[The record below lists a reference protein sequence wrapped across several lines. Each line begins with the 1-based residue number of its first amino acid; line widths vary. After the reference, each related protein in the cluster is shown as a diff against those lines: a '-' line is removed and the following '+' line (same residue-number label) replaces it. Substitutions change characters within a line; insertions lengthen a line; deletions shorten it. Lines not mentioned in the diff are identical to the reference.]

1 MERDLRTVPRYFL
14 SPALNGSIDGNPA
27 AIVDLSTKGA
37 RVQMVHP
44 LEPGKSYY
52 LIVSSDITVEVTA
65 LWSELDSLR
74 MDMVHDTYLSGLAFA
89 RPSRVVGELLDELV
103 GRGVALRIEDYRSY
117 DRYRLTA
124 PITGSF
130 GATAPVSLLDLSLR
144 GARIMASKSIG
155 VGSGETLRFQV
166 DGEDGPIDVYG
177 RVAWAK
183 PGPNGEYEAGLSIIG
198 QDERMRAAI
207 QQLCIR
213 GEARIDLDSLRRKF
227 DGLRTV
233 ATQRAVVS

>member
-37 RVQMVHP
+37 RVQIVHP

-74 MDMVHDTYLSGLAFA
+74 MDMVHDTYLSDLAFA

-130 GATAPVSLLDLSLR
+130 FVTRL
-144 GARIMASKSIG
+144 
-155 VGSGETLRFQV
+155 
-166 DGEDGPIDVYG
+166 
-177 RVAWAK
+177 
-183 PGPNGEYEAGLSIIG
+183 
-198 QDERMRAAI
+198 
-207 QQLCIR
+207 
-213 GEARIDLDSLRRKF
+213 
-227 DGLRTV
+227 
-233 ATQRAVVS
+233 

>member
-1 MERDLRTVPRYFL
+1 
-14 SPALNGSIDGNPA
+14 LNGSLDGNPA
-27 AIVDLSTKGA
+27 EIVDLSTKGA

-74 MDMVHDTYLSGLAFA
+74 MDMVHDTYLSGLAFS

-103 GRGVALRIEDYRSY
+103 GRGTAIRIEDYRSY

-130 GATAPVSLLDLSLR
+130 GATAPVSLLDVSLR
-144 GARIMASKSIG
+144 GARIAAPKSIG
-155 VGSGETLRFQV
+155 VGSGDTLRFQV
-166 DGEDGPIDVYG
+166 DGENGPIDVHA

-183 PGPNGEYEAGLSIIG
+183 PGQNGEYEAGLSIIG

-207 QQLCIR
+207 QSLCIR

-227 DGLRTV
+227 DGLRAV
-233 ATQRAVVS
+233 ASQRAMAS

>member
-14 SPALNGSIDGNPA
+14 SPSLNGSIDGNPA

-44 LEPGKSYY
+44 LEAGRKYY
-52 LIVSSDITVEVTA
+52 LIVSEDVTVSVTA
-65 LWSELDSLR
+65 LWSELDSINI
-74 MDMVHDTYLSGLAFA
+74 DMVHDTYLSGLAFD

-103 GRGVALRIEDYRSY
+103 GRGAAVRIEAYRSY

-124 PITGSF
+124 PLTGSF

-144 GARIMASKSIG
+144 GARISAQHRIG
-155 VGSGETLRFQV
+155 VGSGDTLRFQV

-183 PGPNGEYEAGLSIIG
+183 QATTGDYEAGLSIIG

-207 QQLCIR
+207 QRLCIR

-227 DGLRTV
+227 DGLR
-233 ATQRAVVS
+233 ATMAQRAVAS

>member
-14 SPALNGSIDGNPA
+14 SPSLNGSVDGNPA
-27 AIVDLSTKGA
+27 AIVDLSAKGA

-44 LEPGKSYY
+44 LEPGKKYY
-52 LIVSSDITVEVTA
+52 LILSSQITVEVTA

-74 MDMVHDTYLSGLAFA
+74 MDMVHDEYLSGVAFT

-103 GRGVALRIEDYRSY
+103 GRNIATRIEDYRSY

-130 GATAPVSLLDLSLR
+130 GATAPISLLDLSLR
-144 GARIMASKSIG
+144 GARIAAPATIG
-155 VGSGETLRFQV
+155 VGSGDSLRFQV
-166 DGEDGPIDVYG
+166 DGQSGPIDVYA

-183 PGPNGEYEAGLSIIG
+183 AGLHGEYEAGLSIIG
-198 QDERMRAAI
+198 QDERMREAI
-207 QQLCIR
+207 QTLCIR

-227 DGLRTV
+227 DGLRSAAQRV
-233 ATQRAVVS
+233 AV